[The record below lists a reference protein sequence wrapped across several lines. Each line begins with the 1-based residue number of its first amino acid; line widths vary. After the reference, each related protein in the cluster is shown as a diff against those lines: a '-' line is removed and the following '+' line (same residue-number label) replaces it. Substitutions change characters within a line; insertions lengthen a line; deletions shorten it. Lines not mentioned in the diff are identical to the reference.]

1 MDDVLEYRMNRV
13 ATVDGGDRKTYDLEV
28 EQDSFWRKNA
38 ARAFPEAI
46 EDNEVELGRI
56 KDLEKEIKNKT
67 AAGGGVEEPAAATAA
82 AGLVEAEGGGTQ
94 DLLAT
99 VDSLPK
105 LLERKKKL
113 ESHTNILSA
122 TMRAIAARDLP
133 VFFEAETSDM
143 LKSDKAKL
151 EGLLGASKG
160 TLNDKLRL
168 LAVLTL
174 RSSPDDAPLLAELEA
189 ALAAGYEGSG
199 YPEEA
204 AELAAG
210 LEGIKHMRQ
219 MQTFQAA
226 SAPRQV

>member
-1 MDDVLEYRMNRV
+1 MCGHLFQSTFLFRSSDTGLRIRCISQEGSAGAPDADAPMLLPSEFCTQAQNHNKRPRSDILVDSLSGLPLKDVDETFL
-13 ATVDGGDRKTYDLEV
+13 ASL
-28 EQDSFWRKNA
+28 
-38 ARAFPEAI
+38 P
-46 EDNEVELGRI
+46 RI
-56 KDLEKEIKNKT
+56 RPLD
-67 AAGGGVEEPAAATAA
+67 
-82 AGLVEAEGGGTQ
+82 AEGRPLQGG
-94 DLLAT
+94 